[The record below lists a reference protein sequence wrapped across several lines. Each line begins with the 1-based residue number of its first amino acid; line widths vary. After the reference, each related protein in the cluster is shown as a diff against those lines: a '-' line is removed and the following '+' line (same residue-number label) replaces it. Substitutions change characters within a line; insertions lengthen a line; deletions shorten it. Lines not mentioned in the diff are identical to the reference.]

1 MSKIIY
7 TNSDGT
13 VSIVQPVLTEI
24 NPNTGKPFTIEEIAE
39 KDIEKG
45 ISYEIVDDSAIPTD
59 RSFRDAW
66 KQNDK
71 TIETDID
78 KAREIHK
85 TNIREVRTSKLQEL
99 DIEFQKAQETSADTS
114 DIVAKKQALRDAP
127 AAAGIST
134 AATET
139 DLKAQWDTSILGD
152 SPYS

>member
-78 KAREIHK
+78 KAKEIHK
-85 TNIREVRTSKLQEL
+85 TNIREARTSKLQEL

-139 DLKAQWDTSILGD
+139 DLKAQWNTSILGT

>member
-139 DLKAQWDTSILGD
+139 DLKAQWNTSILGT